1 MKHIGHILKKALFLA
16 AITLGTG
23 MAYSQALTVKGT
35 VVDENDE
42 PLIGVSV
49 MLNGKAIGVT
59 DYNGNYSVSLS
70 APSTLTFSYIGM
82 ETQKV
87 KVSQTGTT
95 NVTLHASSTMLDDVV
110 VVGYGTQRKINLTGA
125 VQSIDGSELTKRSL
139 SSISNALQGA
149 VPGLTAIQSS
159 GQPGADNA
167 SLTIRGKGSLNS
179 STSPLVLIDGLEGD
193 MNRIDLST
201 VESISVPKRCRIRLH
216 LWFKGIQRC
225 NPYHNQTRKQRKIK
239 NPL

>member
-87 KVSQTGTT
+87 KVSKTGTT

-139 SSISNALQGA
+139 SSIST
-149 VPGLTAIQSS
+149 P
-159 GQPGADNA
+159 
-167 SLTIRGKGSLNS
+167 
-179 STSPLVLIDGLEGD
+179 
-193 MNRIDLST
+193 
-201 VESISVPKRCRIRLH
+201 CREQ
-216 LWFKGIQRC
+216 F
-225 NPYHNQTRKQRKIK
+225 PV
-239 NPL
+239 

>member
-82 ETQKV
+82 
-87 KVSQTGTT
+87 
-95 NVTLHASSTMLDDVV
+95 
-110 VVGYGTQRKINLTGA
+110 
-125 VQSIDGSELTKRSL
+125 
-139 SSISNALQGA
+139 
-149 VPGLTAIQSS
+149 
-159 GQPGADNA
+159 
-167 SLTIRGKGSLNS
+167 
-179 STSPLVLIDGLEGD
+179 
-193 MNRIDLST
+193 
-201 VESISVPKRCRIRLH
+201 
-216 LWFKGIQRC
+216 
-225 NPYHNQTRKQRKIK
+225 
-239 NPL
+239 